1 MSGRTF
7 DLNTQFVRIKNLANE
22 TFFITCQPRD
32 TVGYVKGCA
41 SIISGVAREDLK
53 LYIKNRLLE
62 DESTLYEQ
70 QVGNDSLLYMIR
82 KKNDGEWESIQR
94 FLNPDEL
101 SPRKTGVSFRPDST
115 MS

>member
-1 MSGRTF
+1 MSGRIF
-7 DLNTQFVRIKNLANE
+7 DPNTQFVRIKSLANE

-32 TVGYVKGCA
+32 TVGYVKACV

-70 QVGNDSLLYMIR
+70 QVGNDAILYMIR
-82 KKNDGEWESIQR
+82 KKNDGDWENVSR
-94 FLNPDEL
+94 FLNPEEP
-101 SPRKTGVSFRPDST
+101 SPRKTGVSFRPEST